1 MTFDIGGIIMH
12 KEGKKMAV
20 LTKPLSMAFELDPQK
35 ADAFFNNQNAKGAF
49 KRAMER
55 SAKHPCK
62 ANVKKEK

>member
-1 MTFDIGGIIMH
+1 
-12 KEGKKMAV
+12 MAV

-62 ANVKKEK
+62 ANVKEEKKDK